1 MPFVDIQGSALTPDA
16 ARRTADRGT
25 RALIA
30 YVGEQQEKNAIPRDK
45 RVILRVLNEPNP
57 SVLLVARS
65 KARPL
70 FIFIAVLMAFVA
82 LAFVLENVR
91 PRVRAVAAEP
101 VASADKRR
109 SA

>member
-1 MPFVDIQGSALTPDA
+1 M
-16 ARRTADRGT
+16 
-25 RALIA
+25 
-30 YVGEQQEKNAIPRDK
+30 GEQQEKNAIPRDK

-82 LAFVLENVR
+82 LALVL
-91 PRVRAVAAEP
+91 
-101 VASADKRR
+101 
-109 SA
+109 